1 MSKLDFYIQFGPNI
15 RYLFSIWS

>member
-1 MSKLDFYIQFGPNI
+1 MSVFNIQFGPNI